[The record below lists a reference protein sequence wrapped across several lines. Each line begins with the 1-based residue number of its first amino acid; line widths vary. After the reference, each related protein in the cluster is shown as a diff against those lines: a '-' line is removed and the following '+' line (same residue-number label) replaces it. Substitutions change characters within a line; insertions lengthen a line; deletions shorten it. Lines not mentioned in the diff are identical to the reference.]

1 MGKRMNP
8 PLLTVFAIPK
18 AFGDRFRVIQRNVL
32 QSWLSLGPSVEV
44 LLLGDD
50 PGTAET
56 ADEFGVTHLPHVE
69 RNRFGTPTVSSIF
82 ELAQDNA
89 HGSVMVYVNAD
100 IILFRDIVDVAQS
113 ISYDRYLLSS
123 QRWNLDISTDLDFD
137 ANWEARVRK
146 DVEDRAQPAGPE
158 WIDLFMFPKGL
169 FRDIPPFGIG
179 RARWDNWMMF
189 AARSRGIP
197 VVDATP
203 AMTIVHQNHDY
214 SHHPQGIAGTHA
226 GAEADWNVS
235 LARGIDYIF
244 TLEDVDWVFDGKKF
258 HKPDVTYRRMLRKIR
273 NIPALHPCLAPILRP
288 AFTLGRKL
296 FRT

>member
-1 MGKRMNP
+1 
-8 PLLTVFAIPK
+8 
-18 AFGDRFRVIQRNVL
+18 
-32 QSWLSLGPSVEV
+32 VEV

-69 RNRFGTPTVSSIF
+69 RNKFGTPTVSSIF

-89 HGSVMVYVNAD
+89 QGSVMAYVNAD
-100 IILFRDIVDVAQS
+100 IMLFRDIVDLVRS
-113 ISYDRYLLSS
+113 VSYDRYLLSS
-123 QRWNLDISTDLDFD
+123 RRWNLDVSAELDFD
-137 ANWEARVRK
+137 ANWETEVRK
-146 DVEDRAQPAGPE
+146 NLKDLAEPAGPE
-158 WIDLFMFPKGL
+158 WIDLFMFPRGL

-179 RARWDNWMMF
+179 RARWDNWMLF

-226 GAEADWNVS
+226 GEEVEWNVN
-235 LARGIDYIF
+235 LAGGIDYVF
-244 TLEDVDWVFDGKKF
+244 TLEDVDWVFDGQKF
-258 HKPDVTYRRMLRKIR
+258 RKPDVTYRRMLRKIR
-273 NIPALHPCLAPILRP
+273 NIPALHPSLASILRP
-288 AFTLGRKL
+288 AFTLGRRL